1 MEEVVGSIPN
11 PATVENV
18 AIVRQTALRARGK
31 DYDLVESAP
40 TYR

>member
-11 PATVENV
+11 PATVGHV
-18 AIVRQTALRARGK
+18 AIVRQTTLRVGK
-31 DYDLVESAP
+31 DYDLVETAP